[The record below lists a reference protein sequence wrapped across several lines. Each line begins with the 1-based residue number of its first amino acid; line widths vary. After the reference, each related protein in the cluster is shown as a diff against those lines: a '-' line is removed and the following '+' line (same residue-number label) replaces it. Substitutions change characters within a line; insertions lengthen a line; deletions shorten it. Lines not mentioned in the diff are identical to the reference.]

1 MSGGLLLAYV
11 ATVIASL
18 GASAFFSGV
27 ETGAYTMNR
36 LRLAV
41 RADRGERRARVL
53 IDELSHANRWLATL
67 LIGNTLAGDAASWA
81 IGHLLDGSGLSHAA
95 TMAFNAAILLPLIVI
110 VGETLPKELFRQ
122 HADTWTVAVAPT
134 ARWVRRLLGATGA
147 VALVRW
153 LGDSLAGRFGLTEAE
168 SIDARQRVVELLQE
182 GQGAVDERQVA
193 MASRLL
199 SLSRRAA
206 HELMTPWK
214 RVRTISEDALPQ
226 VVREILRSRPHA
238 CYPVTEAGGPCCG
251 VVTAIDLLADEAS
264 GIAASMRPPVIV
276 GPGTP
281 ALEVLRALRQAGAS
295 LAIVVDSGRPIGVV
309 AVRDVLE
316 PVVGRLSGW

>member
-1 MSGGLLLAYV
+1 MSAGMLLTYLALV
-11 ATVIASL
+11 AASL

-53 IDELSHANRWLATL
+53 LEELGHANRWLATL

-81 IGHLLDGSGLSHAA
+81 IGHLLDGLGFSHGAA
-95 TMAFNAAILLPLIVI
+95 MALNAAMLLPLIVI

-122 HADTWTVAVAPT
+122 HADTWMPAVAPT
-134 ARWVRRLLGATGA
+134 ARWVRRLLGATGV

-153 LGDSLAGRFGLTEAE
+153 LGDALASRFGLAQAAT
-168 SIDARQRVVELLQE
+168 IDARQRVVELLQE

-199 SLSRRAA
+199 ALSRRSAQ
-206 HELMTPWK
+206 ELMTPWK
-214 RVRTISEDALPQ
+214 RVRSISEEALPG

-238 CYPVTEAGGPCCG
+238 CYPVVEPGGACSG
-251 VVTAIDLLADEAS
+251 VVSSIDLLADEAT
-264 GIAASMRPPVIV
+264 GVLGAMRPVVAVAPA
-276 GPGTP
+276 TP
-281 ALEVLRALRQAGAS
+281 ALEVLRSLRQAGAS
-295 LAIVVDSGRPIGVV
+295 LAVVVEGGRPQGVV
-309 AVRDVLE
+309 AVRDILE
-316 PVVGRLSGW
+316 PVIGRLSGW

>member
-1 MSGGLLLAYV
+1 MSTGALLAYLAMV
-11 ATVIASL
+11 VASL

-95 TMAFNAAILLPLIVI
+95 TMVLNAAILLPLIVI

-122 HADTWTVAVAPT
+122 HADTWTVAIAPA

-153 LGDSLAGRFGLTEAE
+153 LGDSLAARFGLTQAE

-199 SLSRRAA
+199 ALSRRTAQ
-206 HELMTPWK
+206 EVMTPWK
-214 RVRTISEDALPQ
+214 RVRSISEEALPA

-238 CYPVTEAGGPCCG
+238 CYPVTDGGGACCG
-251 VVTAIDLLADEAS
+251 VVTAIDLLADEAA
-264 GIAASMRPPVIV
+264 GVTACMRAPVTV
-276 GPGTP
+276 APGTP

-295 LAIVVDSGRPIGVV
+295 LAVVVDGGRPQGVV

-316 PVVGRLSGW
+316 PVIGRLSGW

>member
-1 MSGGLLLAYV
+1 MSGGMLMAYLAM
-11 ATVIASL
+11 VIASL

-81 IGHLLDGSGLSHAA
+81 IGHLLDGSGLSHGA
-95 TMAFNAAILLPLIVI
+95 TMAVNAAILLPLIVI

-122 HADTWTVAVAPT
+122 HADTWTVAIAPT

-147 VALVRW
+147 VALVSW
-153 LGDSLAGRFGLTEAE
+153 LGDALAGRFGLTQAE

-182 GQGAVDERQVA
+182 GQGAVDERQLA

-199 SLSRRAA
+199 GLSRRAA
-206 HELMTPWK
+206 NDVMTPWK
-214 RVRTISEDALPQ
+214 RVRTISEDALPE

-238 CYPVTEAGGPCCG
+238 CYPVTESVGRCCG
-251 VVTAIDLLADEAS
+251 VVTAIDLLAHEAA
-264 GIAASMRPPVIV
+264 GIAGAMRVPVTV
-276 GPGTP
+276 SPTTP

-295 LAIVVDSGRPIGVV
+295 LAIVVDAGRPVGVV

>member
-1 MSGGLLLAYV
+1 MSPGMLVAYLSIV
-11 ATVIASL
+11 VLSL

-41 RADRGERRARVL
+41 RADRGERRARLL

-81 IGHLLDGSGLSHAA
+81 IGHLLDGSGLSHGT
-95 TMAFNAAILLPLIVI
+95 TMVLNAAILLPLIVI

-122 HADTWTVAVAPT
+122 HADTWMVAVAPV

-153 LGDSLAGRFGLTEAE
+153 LGDALAGRFGLTQAEAV
-168 SIDARQRVVELLQE
+168 DARQRVVELLQE

-193 MASRLL
+193 MAGRLL
-199 SLSRRAA
+199 ALSRRSAQ
-206 HELMTPWK
+206 ELMTPWK
-214 RVRTISEDALPQ
+214 RVRAIAEDALPA

-238 CYPVTEAGGPCCG
+238 CYPVTDAGGACCG
-251 VVTAIDLLADEAS
+251 VVSSIDLLADEAA
-264 GIAASMRPPVIV
+264 GIPAAMRPVV
-276 GPGTP
+276 AVAPGTP
-281 ALEVLRALRQAGAS
+281 ALEVLQALRQGGAS
-295 LAIVVDSGRPIGVV
+295 LAVVVDGGRPLGVV

-316 PVVGRLSGW
+316 PVIGRLSGW

>member
-1 MSGGLLLAYV
+1 MSGGMLLMYAALV
-11 ATVIASL
+11 VASL

-53 IDELSHANRWLATL
+53 LDELGHANRWLATL

-81 IGHLLDGSGLSHAA
+81 IGHLLDGLGVSHGAA
-95 TMAFNAAILLPLIVI
+95 MALNAAMLLPLIVI
-110 VGETLPKELFRQ
+110 FGETLPKELFRL
-122 HADTWTVAVAPT
+122 HADTWMVAIAPA

-153 LGDSLAGRFGLTEAE
+153 FGDTLASRLGLAQAVT
-168 SIDARQRVVELLQE
+168 IDARQRVVELLQE

-199 SLSRRAA
+199 VLSRRSAQ
-206 HELMTPWK
+206 ELMTPWK
-214 RVRTISEDALPQ
+214 RVRAISDEATPG

-238 CYPVTEAGGPCCG
+238 CYPVTDAGGACCG
-251 VVTAIDLLADEAS
+251 VVASIDLLADEAS
-264 GIAASMRPPVIV
+264 GVVAAMRPPVV
-276 GPGTP
+276 VAPGTP
-281 ALEVLRALRQAGAS
+281 ALEALRALRQAGAS
-295 LAIVVDSGRPIGVV
+295 LAVVVDGGRPQGVV

-316 PVVGRLSGW
+316 PVIGRLSAW